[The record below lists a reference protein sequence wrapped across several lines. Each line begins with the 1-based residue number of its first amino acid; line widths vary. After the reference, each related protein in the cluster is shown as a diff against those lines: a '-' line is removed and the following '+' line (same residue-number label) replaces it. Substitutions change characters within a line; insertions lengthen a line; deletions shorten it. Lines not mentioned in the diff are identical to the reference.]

1 MEKRTLFGK
10 NLRAD
15 EAVES
20 PRIVADFVVFGDVYD
35 MGWGA
40 YEQIDPH
47 AFDNTLS
54 GDIRALI
61 DHETSM
67 VLGRTK
73 AGTLRLYVDEYALR
87 GEIDINPDD
96 RQAMDLYARVKRG
109 DVSQC
114 SFGFEIIREERE
126 EIPEGVMWTIR
137 EVKLWEVSIV
147 TFPAYEATSAVAR
160 TSADG
165 SKAFADWKN
174 RMKERIS
181 NAQTFGNT
189 GKA

>member
-73 AGTLRLYVDEYALR
+73 ANTLRLYVDEYALR

-126 EIPEGVMWTIR
+126 EIANGVMFIIR
-137 EVKLWEVSIV
+137 EAKLWEVSIV

-189 GKA
+189 GTA

>member
-10 NLRAD
+10 AIRA
-15 EAVES
+15 EETENR
-20 PRIVADFVVFGDVYD
+20 PRIVADFVVFDDTYD

-40 YEQIDPH
+40 FERIDPH
-47 AFDNTLS
+47 AFDNTLT
-54 GDIRALI
+54 GDIRALV

-96 RQAMDLYARVKRG
+96 SAAMDLYARVKRG

-114 SFGFEIIREERE
+114 SFGFDIIREERE
-126 EIPEGVMWTIR
+126 ELLNGVLFIVR

-147 TFPAYEATSAVAR
+147 TFPAYEATKAEARSSEGASRAVEA
-160 TSADG
+160 
-165 SKAFADWKN
+165 WKT
-174 RMKERIS
+174 RIKERLA
-181 NAQTFGNT
+181 NA
-189 GKA
+189 

>member
-1 MEKRTLFGK
+1 MERRTLFGK

-20 PRIVADFVVFGDVYD
+20 PRIAADFVVFGDVYD

-40 YEQIDPH
+40 FEMIDPH

-73 AGTLRLYVDEYALR
+73 AGTLRLYVDEHALR

-165 SKAFADWKN
+165 SKAFEDWKK

-181 NAQTFGNT
+181 NA
-189 GKA
+189 

>member
-10 NLRAD
+10 AIRA
-15 EAVES
+15 EETENR
-20 PRIVADFVVFGDVYD
+20 PRIVADFVVFGDTYD

-40 YEQIDPH
+40 FERIDPH
-47 AFDNTLS
+47 AFDNTLT
-54 GDIRALI
+54 GDIRALV

-87 GEIDINPDD
+87 GEIDINPEDSA
-96 RQAMDLYARVKRG
+96 AMDLYARVKRG

-114 SFGFEIIREERE
+114 SFGFDIIREERE
-126 EIPEGVMWTIR
+126 ELPEGVMFVIR

-147 TFPAYEATSAVAR
+147 TFPAYEATKAEARSSEGAARAVEA
-160 TSADG
+160 
-165 SKAFADWKN
+165 WKT
-174 RMKERIS
+174 RIKERIA
-181 NAQTFGNT
+181 NA
-189 GKA
+189 

>member
-10 NLRAD
+10 NLRAE
-15 EAVES
+15 EASEA

-40 YEQIDPH
+40 FERIDPH

-61 DHETSM
+61 DHDTAL

-73 AGTLRLYVDEYALR
+73 AGTLRLWVDDYALR

-96 RQAMDLYARVKRG
+96 RAAMDLYARVKRG

-114 SFGFEIIREERE
+114 SFGFEIVREERE
-126 EIPEGVMWTIR
+126 EMSNGVMWTIM
-137 EVKLWEVSIV
+137 EVKLWEVSVV
-147 TFPAYEATSAVAR
+147 TFPAYQATSAVAR
-160 TSADG
+160 SSA
-165 SKAFADWKN
+165 SASRAMEDWKN
-174 RMKERIS
+174 RMKARLSNDKTRIDGE
-181 NAQTFGNT
+181 A
-189 GKA
+189 